1 MSMGEGIMFDTEKRD
16 KKSMLLDAAAVVFS
30 KDGYYKAKVEDIAR
44 HAGVGKGTVYE
55 YFSSKKELFQE
66 MVKGSL
72 EEYEI
77 LIRQELDK
85 VDRWDKKL
93 EKLIEANFKF
103 AEDYRNLAKVVSS
116 DPGGLGEASKK
127 WLINE
132 RVSMTKFVGDLISF
146 GIKDGTFRE
155 VDPYFTSVAFLGVLG
170 SVIGKL
176 LFDDEPFQHD
186 EVKNK
191 LMDIFLNGIRF

>member
-191 LMDIFLNGIRF
+191 LMDIFLNGIRK

>member
-1 MSMGEGIMFDTEKRD
+1 MFDTEKRD

-191 LMDIFLNGIRF
+191 LMDIFLNGIRK

>member
-1 MSMGEGIMFDTEKRD
+1 MVDTEKQD
-16 KKSMLLDAAAVVFS
+16 KKRMLLNAAAVVFS
-30 KDGYYKAKVEDIAR
+30 RDGYYKAKVEDIAKY
-44 HAGVGKGTVYE
+44 AGVGKGTVYE
-55 YFSSKKELFQE
+55 YFDSKKELFKD

-72 EEYEI
+72 EEYEV
-77 LIRQELDK
+77 LIRKETDS
-85 VDRWDKKL
+85 VNSCDKKL
-93 EKLIEANFKF
+93 EKLIEANIKF
-103 AEDYRNLAKVVSS
+103 ASNYRDLAKIVSS
-116 DPGGLGEASKK
+116 DPGGIGEESKR

-132 RVSMTKFVGDLISF
+132 RISMIKFTEDIVLC
-146 GIKDGTFRE
+146 GIEDGTFRE

-191 LMDIFLNGIRF
+191 LMDIFLNGIRK